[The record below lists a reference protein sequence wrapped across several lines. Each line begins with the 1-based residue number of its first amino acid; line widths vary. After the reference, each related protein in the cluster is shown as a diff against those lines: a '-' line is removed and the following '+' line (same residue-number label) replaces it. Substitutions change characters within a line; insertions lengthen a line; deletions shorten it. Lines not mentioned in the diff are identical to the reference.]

1 MRKSSVFVSEHTS
14 AGWQDVSAS
23 DHQAAVEAVASRV
36 EDGRF
41 QWGSVQTSDNG
52 QEVQRTFIAPKPR

>member
-1 MRKSSVFVSEHTS
+1 MKKFSVFVSEHFS

-36 EDGRF
+36 ENGFF
-41 QWGSVQTSDNG
+41 QWGSVQTTDNG